1 MIRALC
7 QQNRVYLLLL
17 LLLVSVSCSS
27 NVRRE
32 MEDAVAA
39 GEASDVE
46 DLIVQGADP
55 NRVYGGKSLLL
66 RAAEL
71 GHTGATQAL
80 VAGAPTWPGRTR
92 TARRP

>member
-7 QQNRVYLLLL
+7 QSNSFGLLLL

-27 NVRRE
+27 NVRWE

-55 NRVYGGKSLLL
+55 NRVYGGKSLLV
-66 RAAEL
+66 RAAEE
-71 GHTGATQAL
+71 GHTGAIQAL
-80 VAGAPTWPGRTR
+80 VAGGADL
-92 TARRP
+92 ASD